1 MDDVFC
7 SMQDGFPNDEE
18 KSDSKPKLKRGLFGK
33 STKRKSGSRPSSE
46 VIACEMTMSEDDRIN
61 LMRSV
66 KNGEMSVDQALKRFI
81 RSVFHFEV
89 VFLAGSPGS

>member
-1 MDDVFC
+1 MFILFFLGQDDV
-7 SMQDGFPNDEE
+7 QNDDE
-18 KSDSKPKLKRGLFGK
+18 KSESKPKLKRGLFGK

-66 KNGEMSVDQALKRFI
+66 KSGDLTVDEALKRFI
-81 RSVFHFEV
+81 RLESYQ
-89 VFLAGSPGS
+89 